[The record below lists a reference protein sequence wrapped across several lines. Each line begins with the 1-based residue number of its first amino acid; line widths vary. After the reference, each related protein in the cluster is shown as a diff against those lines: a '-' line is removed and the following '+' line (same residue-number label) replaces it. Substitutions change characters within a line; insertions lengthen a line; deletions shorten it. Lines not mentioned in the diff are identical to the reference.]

1 MESLA
6 LFAVI
11 VIFLG
16 IVVLTTLTGRGKG
29 SRVGISSAKFP
40 PTFSSSLSQ
49 KEVLSVVEA
58 RLQAMQS
65 IRFKWKTTEKVEKV
79 GRLQSMLTVPY
90 NLAGDNIRISF
101 LMNLLATKRDAGG
114 CTVEWNYVMMSPLSN
129 TPPEIALLEDEI
141 YKKTTLETRA
151 ALFIAQG
158 DEELAEFVQTQAQP
172 TRKEIETPSA
182 LEQLTRAATRSE
194 VSLAPR
200 QELFEDSA
208 ATKAGLAEDSLSAK
222 VELFEDL
229 LASKVELFED
239 SAASKAELFEDSLA
253 PQRDLSEDSA
263 APKIEFSKKLEAPNV
278 NNIPRA
284 PLPDIAG
291 EALKVVAGT
300 TDYKSLMQGSEVQSI
315 SLGGTPNPL
324 DFSPPNPALSTGAAA
339 ANDAK
344 CVKCSQARDPA
355 FNFCLY
361 CGHAD

>member
-1 MESLA
+1 MEVSL
-6 LFAVI
+6 LVVVI
-11 VIFLG
+11 AFVIFLPFLMIG
-16 IVVLTTLTGRGKG
+16 TLVAKSKKG
-29 SRVGISSAKFP
+29 SLISTAKFP
-40 PTFSSSLSQ
+40 PTFNSSLSQ
-49 KEVLSVVEA
+49 KEVLSAVEA

-90 NLAGDNIRISF
+90 NLSGDNIRISF
-101 LMNLLATKRDAGG
+101 LMNLLATKKDAGG

-158 DEELAEFVQTQAQP
+158 DEEVAEFVQTQAQP
-172 TRKEIETPSA
+172 ANKEIETPTA
-182 LEQLTRAATRSE
+182 LEQLTRAAARGE
-194 VSLAPR
+194 VSPAPT
-200 QELFEDSA
+200 QELFEDSIS
-208 ATKAGLAEDSLSAK
+208 TKAEPFEASLAP
-222 VELFEDL
+222 
-229 LASKVELFED
+229 
-239 SAASKAELFEDSLA
+239 KAELFADSA
-253 PQRDLSEDSA
+253 DSQRDLNEVPSA
-263 APKIEFSKKLEAPNV
+263 TKIEVARKLEAPEV
-278 NNIPRA
+278 SNIPGT
-284 PLPDIAG
+284 PLPDIVG

-300 TDYKSLMQGSEVQSI
+300 TSDPSLMQTPEAQSV

-324 DFSPPNPALSTGAAA
+324 NFSPPDPILSSGALS

-361 CGHAD
+361 CGHADA